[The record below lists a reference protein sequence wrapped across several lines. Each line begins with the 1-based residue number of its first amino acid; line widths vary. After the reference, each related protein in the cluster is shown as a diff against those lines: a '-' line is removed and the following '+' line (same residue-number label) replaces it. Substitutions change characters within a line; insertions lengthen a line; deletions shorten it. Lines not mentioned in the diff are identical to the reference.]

1 VLAMVG
7 GAGLLA
13 RRFGVPG
20 ITKSATE
27 KRLAIVETLM
37 VGPRQRLFIVRRDN
51 VEHLVLSTPDG
62 ASVIESGI
70 AADVIRPA
78 GSQHEQESLLI
89 LRIHAGELG
98 FPSGIVLRV
107 LLKDRYD
114 AADRGGSHAVNLV
127 VGHRGHSHVS
137 SAVPG

>member
-1 VLAMVG
+1 MEFIDVLRYFGALLLVLAMVG

-20 ITKSATE
+20 VTRAASD

-70 AADVIRPA
+70 PVKSAIATNDLTA
-78 GSQHEQESLLI
+78 KNE
-89 LRIHAGELG
+89 
-98 FPSGIVLRV
+98 
-107 LLKDRYD
+107 
-114 AADRGGSHAVNLV
+114 V
-127 VGHRGHSHVS
+127 V
-137 SAVPG
+137 AP